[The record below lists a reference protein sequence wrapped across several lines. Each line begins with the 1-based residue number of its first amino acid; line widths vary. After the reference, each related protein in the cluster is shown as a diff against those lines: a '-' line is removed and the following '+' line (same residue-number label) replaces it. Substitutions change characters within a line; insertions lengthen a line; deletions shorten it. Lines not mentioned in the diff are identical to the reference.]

1 VTKRKGTGGDD
12 DGIIFLETES
22 RDAVAKALEEAER
35 AIEAVEERH
44 RQKQDESA
52 STRVPEP
59 PPERPPAPPPQPQ
72 QPDPRLAAVEAEL
85 AASIDRARRAHD
97 ELEGTKERAIR
108 AEEEGGRLREAL
120 LRKSADF
127 DNLKRRTEKDKAEY
141 FKFAL
146 ADAFNDLLGVLDN
159 FERALAHRGD
169 ASSEDFQAGIDM
181 IARQLGE
188 SLRRYGLVEVAALG
202 LPFDPNVHEAVV
214 REETADTAP
223 GTVLEV
229 FQKGYMLNERLLRPA
244 RVKVAGAPGRENGTA
259 KEAALG

>member
-1 VTKRKGTGGDD
+1 VKGRKRHEGDD
-12 DGIIFLETES
+12 EIIFLETES

-44 RQKQDESA
+44 RQRLDETLPA
-52 STRVPEP
+52 DP
-59 PPERPPAPPPQPQ
+59 PPPVPSAPPV
-72 QPDPRLAAVEAEL
+72 PDPRVARLENELSAAL
-85 AASIDRARRAHD
+85 DRSRRAND

-108 AEEEGGRLREAL
+108 AEEEAGHLREAL

-127 DNLKRRTEKDKAEY
+127 DNLKRRTEKDKSDY

-146 ADAFNDLLGVLDN
+146 ADTFHDLLGVLDN

-181 IARQLGE
+181 IARQLGDA
-188 SLRRYGLVEVAALG
+188 LRKYGLVEVPALG
-202 LPFDPNVHEAVV
+202 LSFDPNVHEAVV
-214 REETADTAP
+214 REETPDAAP

-229 FQKGYMLNERLLRPA
+229 YQRGYMLNDRLLRPA

>member
-1 VTKRKGTGGDD
+1 MKGRKGHGGDD
-12 DGIIFLETES
+12 EIIFLETES
-22 RDAVAKALEEAER
+22 KDAVAKALEEAER

-44 RQKQDESA
+44 RLKLDE
-52 STRVPEP
+52 TVPANP
-59 PPERPPAPPPQPQ
+59 PPAPAAPAAP
-72 QPDPRLAAVEAEL
+72 QPDPRVATLETEL
-85 AASIDRARRAHD
+85 QGAIDRARRAHA

-108 AEEEGGRLREAL
+108 AEEEAGRLREAL

-146 ADAFNDLLGVLDN
+146 ADAFHDLLAVLDN

-169 ASSEDFQAGIDM
+169 ASGEDFQAGIDM

-188 SLRRYGLVEVAALG
+188 SLRKYGLVEVPALG

-214 REETADTAP
+214 REETADAAP

-229 FQKGYMLNERLLRPA
+229 FQRGYTLNDRLLRPA
-244 RVKVAGAPGRENGTA
+244 RVKVAGAPGKENGTA
-259 KEAALG
+259 KEATVG

>member
-1 VTKRKGTGGDD
+1 MTGRKRRDED

-44 RQKQDESA
+44 RQKLDESA
-52 STRVPEP
+52 ATRAPEA
-59 PPERPPAPPPQPQ
+59 PPEPAPPVPQPP
-72 QPDPRLAAVEAEL
+72 QPDPRMATIEVELKAA
-85 AASIDRARRAHD
+85 IDRARRAHD
-97 ELEGTKERAIR
+97 ELEGMKERAIR
-108 AEEEGGRLREAL
+108 AEEETGRLREAL

-127 DNLKRRTEKDKAEY
+127 DNLKRRTEKDKADY

-146 ADAFNDLLGVLDN
+146 ADTFHDLLGVLDN

-188 SLRRYGLVEVAALG
+188 SLRKYGLVEVPALG

-214 REETADTAP
+214 REETTDTAP

-229 FQKGYMLNERLLRPA
+229 FQRGYLLNERLLRPA

>member
-1 VTKRKGTGGDD
+1 VTGRKRRDED

-44 RQKQDESA
+44 RQKLDESA
-52 STRVPEP
+52 ATRVPEAL
-59 PPERPPAPPPQPQ
+59 PERHAPAPPQPP
-72 QPDPRLAAVEAEL
+72 QPDPRVATLEAEV
-85 AASIDRARRAHD
+85 ASAIDRARRAHD
-97 ELEGTKERAIR
+97 ELEGMKERAVR
-108 AEEEGGRLREAL
+108 AEEEAGRVREAL

-127 DNLKRRTEKDKAEY
+127 ENLKRRTEKDKADY

-146 ADAFNDLLGVLDN
+146 ADTFHDLLGVLDN

-169 ASSEDFQAGIDM
+169 ASSEEFQAGIDM

-188 SLRRYGLVEVAALG
+188 SLRKYGLVEVPALG

-214 REETADTAP
+214 KEETTDTAP

-229 FQKGYMLNERLLRPA
+229 FQRGYMLNERLLRPA